1 MLLGEFH
8 GVAENPLIVEAVAG
22 AFEVD
27 ALAFES
33 PAGDEQRLLEDTL
46 AWVGDGRVT
55 AGHIAVLRRTRCR
68 VTGVD
73 LGLNEHR
80 DEAMADAIARVPGR
94 VLFVAGNVHTRLTPF
109 HEAPTAG
116 SILATTRPALC
127 TLDVH
132 YRSGRYWNFGP
143 RSFAD
148 PSRHRR
154 GRTSRSPPRPRRPC
168 SAARIREVLGR
179 VYDHMEGQ
187 KSRERRSPHHSSRPP
202 SETCSRRV
210 PPASSAPDDVSGRVG
225 ERRLDFKPAA
235 AGTAR
240 GSSAPAGN
248 RSHASMLVGYRLAIG
263 R

>member
-1 MLLGEFH
+1 MPAAALDTFLAAADAFPTGVEISWSEGAIAAAEASLQEHGLLLLGEFH

-27 ALAFES
+27 ALAFEW

-148 PSRHRR
+148 PE
-154 GRTSRSPPRPRRPC
+154 PPPPGPHVTL
-168 SAARIREVLGR
+168 AAATEATVLGGT
-179 VYDHMEGQ
+179 Y
-187 KSRERRSPHHSSRPP
+187 SRGPR
-202 SETCSRRV
+202 
-210 PPASSAPDDVSGRVG
+210 
-225 ERRLDFKPAA
+225 
-235 AGTAR
+235 AG
-240 GSSAPAGN
+240 
-248 RSHASMLVGYRLAIG
+248 L
-263 R
+263 